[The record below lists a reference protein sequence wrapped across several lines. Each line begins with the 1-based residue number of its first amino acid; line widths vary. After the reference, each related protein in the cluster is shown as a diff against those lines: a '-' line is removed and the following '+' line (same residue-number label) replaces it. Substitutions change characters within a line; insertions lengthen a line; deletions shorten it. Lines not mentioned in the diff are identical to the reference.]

1 MAGFIGFIIVMAV
14 LGNII
19 DGLDSQ
25 QVAWTISAL
34 LAALGGYKFT
44 KRNLAQWRK
53 VKDQRQLEEQKEKLR
68 EEIEKEKERISSIQ
82 EIQPETID
90 EPYYPE
96 VKYFNK

>member
-19 DGLDSQ
+19 DGLEAQ

-44 KRNLAQWRK
+44 KRNLAQWKK
-53 VKDQRQLEEQKEKLR
+53 VKDADKLEEQKETLR
-68 EEIEKEKERISSIQ
+68 KEIAEEKQKIASIEDAQ
-82 EIQPETID
+82 QYAPE